1 MATSLESTRE
11 RACPCGNGTYTV
23 AVSAND
29 WGRSTEQ
36 WTMRCEDCRSGYALF
51 DFTLREKDWQWI
63 AHVWVRK
70 SDHLALNALDEKIAG
85 LADRTEQQARSAL
98 LEQWMALPSS
108 VGSKKRLWELL
119 TDSGA
124 TEYPSLAAFY
134 AQVRRI
140 GLDRY
145 WEQEFSLS
153 NMNRVLAVLD
163 HDDQEIQTAMGQL
176 DHLRNERSE
185 QERRIIADGFA

>member
-1 MATSLESTRE
+1 MATSLESTYE
-11 RACPCGNGTYTV
+11 RTCPCGNGTYAV
-23 AVSAND
+23 AVSATD
-29 WGRSTEQ
+29 WGGSTEQ
-36 WTMRCEDCRSGYALF
+36 WTMRCDDCRTQYALF
-51 DFTLREKDWQWI
+51 DFTQREKDRQWI
-63 AHVWVRK
+63 AHVWVRA
-70 SDHLALNALDEKIAG
+70 SDGLALNALDEKIAG
-85 LADRTEQQARSAL
+85 ATASIEQQARSAL
-98 LEQWMALPSS
+98 LEQWMALPPS
-108 VGSKKRLWELL
+108 VESKKRLWELL

-124 TEYPSLAAFY
+124 IEYPSLATFY

-163 HDDQEIQTAMGQL
+163 HDDHEIQTAMGQL

-185 QERRIIADGFA
+185 QERRLIADGFA